1 MDITKKRLEP
11 VTVHLHPDDILL
23 GKKLEGITGVGMRVH
38 LRSAF
43 KQYLRAHDDVFKES
57 NSLNFDLETAA

>member
-1 MDITKKRLEP
+1 MDTTKKRLEP

-23 GKKLEGITGVGMRVH
+23 AKKLEGITGVGMRVH

-43 KQYLRAHDDVFKES
+43 KQYLRAHDNVIKEP
-57 NSLNFDLETAA
+57 NSLNFNLEAPA